1 MPVAVNY
8 DRRRSNNDDVYFWK
22 YGVLTFGITLV
33 ILMTMKT
40 AISLPDPI
48 FESADQLARR
58 LDISRSEL
66 YVRAL
71 KSYIEAHRDDG
82 VTDTLNHVYA
92 TENASLDPI
101 VAQLQSVSLPGDEW

>member
-33 ILMTMKT
+33 ILMAMKT
-40 AISLPDPI
+40 AISLPDSV
-48 FESADQLARR
+48 FESAEQLALR

-82 VTDTLNHVYA
+82 VTEALNQVYS
-92 TENASLDPI
+92 TENASLDP
-101 VAQLQSVSLPGDEW
+101 VAAKQQFVSLPGDEW

>member
-1 MPVAVNY
+1 
-8 DRRRSNNDDVYFWK
+8 
-22 YGVLTFGITLV
+22 
-33 ILMTMKT
+33 MKT

-48 FESADQLARR
+48 FESAEQLAHR

-82 VTDTLNHVYA
+82 VTKSLNEVYA
-92 TENASLDPI
+92 TENASLDPV
-101 VAQLQSVSLPGDEW
+101 VAQMQSASLLGDVW